1 MGMGDPPIGPGFNEE
16 VALSQRGNHA
26 GLNPG
31 GGSQKAES
39 VIAGGGHECSQSHQ
53 AHSNV
58 PSASDILPSQI
69 PKVNVTTGQ
78 TVNAS
83 HQ

>member
-16 VALSQRGNHA
+16 VALSRRGNRA
-26 GLNPG
+26 GLDPG
-31 GGSQKAES
+31 NRSQKAES

-53 AHSNV
+53 AHSNI
-58 PSASDILPSQI
+58 PSASYVLPSQI
-69 PKVNVTTGQ
+69 PKANVTTGW
-78 TVNAS
+78 TANTS